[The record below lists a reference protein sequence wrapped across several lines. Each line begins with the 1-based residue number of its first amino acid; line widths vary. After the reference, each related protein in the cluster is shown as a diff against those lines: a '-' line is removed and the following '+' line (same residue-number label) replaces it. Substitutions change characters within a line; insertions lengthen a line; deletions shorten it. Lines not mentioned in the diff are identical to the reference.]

1 MSFGYLGTM
10 RTKPGRRD
18 DVVAILLRDV
28 EGLRAAGCHAYIVSV
43 GDDDPD
49 AIHVME
55 VWTSREHHRASLEL
69 PATKAAIAEAM
80 PMLTGEFAG
89 RELTVAGGLGLDP
102 ATAGA

>member
-18 DVVAILLRDV
+18 EVVAILLRDV
-28 EGLRAAGCHAYIVSV
+28 EGLRDAGCDAYIVSV
-43 GDDDPD
+43 SDDDAD

-55 VWTSREHHRASLEL
+55 VWASGEHHRASLEL

-89 RELTVAGGLGLDP
+89 RELTVVGGLGLRP
-102 ATAGA
+102 PRGG